1 MKTKIII
8 PGSIMADITGY
19 AKHLPIGGESAFG
32 ELLRTSPGGKGSNQ
46 MIAAHRAGAEALL
59 IGCTGNDGQAAMV
72 TDFYNAEGIPTK
84 YVRRVAESFTGTALI
99 EVDTTT
105 AQNRILV
112 VPGAN
117 LCVSKDDVINASCDI
132 ANCDIVL
139 AQLEIP
145 DEPILESAKLAKAN
159 GKTFILNP
167 APYRVFPEELF
178 PMIDYFTPNETEAE
192 YFSGVHIESVEDA
205 SYAAK
210 VLIQKGIKNV
220 IITLGSK
227 GAFYSNGEKELFVPS
242 FKVEAVETTGAGDS
256 FNGAFAVA
264 IGEGMDVGSAM
275 RFANAAAGISVTR
288 YGTAQ
293 SMATRDEIEEL
304 LKAQ

>member
-72 TDFYNAEGIPTK
+72 TEFYNAEGIPTK
-84 YVRRVAESFTGTALI
+84 YVRKVAESFTGTALI

-159 GKTFILNP
+159 GKTFILN
-167 APYRVFPEELF
+167 
-178 PMIDYFTPNETEAE
+178 TPNETEAE

-304 LKAQ
+304 LNR